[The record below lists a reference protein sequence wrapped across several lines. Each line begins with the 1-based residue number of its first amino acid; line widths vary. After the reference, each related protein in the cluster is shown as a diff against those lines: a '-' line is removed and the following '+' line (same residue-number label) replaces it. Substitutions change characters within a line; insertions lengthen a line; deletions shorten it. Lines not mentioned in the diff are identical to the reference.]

1 MAASSHSSHTQNL
14 PVDMTLSWGD
24 LESRGKGIG
33 ITVQILPVLGW
44 PHDFSCLYYNNF
56 GVAFSSG
63 IIIIFF
69 FVLFGLA

>member
-1 MAASSHSSHTQNL
+1 M
-14 PVDMTLSWGD
+14 
-24 LESRGKGIG
+24 G

-44 PHDFSCLYYNNF
+44 SHDFSSLYYSNF
-56 GVAFSSG
+56 RVVFSSG